1 MSRTSDLIWRYWAAT
16 AATLALGLAGVDA
29 GLTAAIGLNAIQ
41 VLHFVARTRGTT
53 AFMVQVRVVYL
64 GLLLLGLLPELQ
76 ILHWLQLAG
85 TTATVTV
92 GYCPLARLL
101 ALVPPNRTRRLDL
114 ALLRRALLTPPTA
127 GSILDVVNA
136 GTPSPASAR
145 AQTDH
150 VDARPERMT
159 SAAPASIST

>member
-1 MSRTSDLIWRYWAAT
+1 MSRTSDLVWRYWAAT

-29 GLTAAIGLNAIQ
+29 GLTAAIGLNAVQ

-53 AFMVQVRVVYL
+53 AFMVQVRVLYL
-64 GLLLLGLLPELQ
+64 GLLLLGLVPGLQ

-85 TTATVTV
+85 TTATIAV

-101 ALVPPNRTRRLDL
+101 ALLPPNRTRRLDR
-114 ALLRRALLTPPTA
+114 ALLRRALLTPPTS
-127 GSILDVVNA
+127 GSILDVVNDD
-136 GTPSPASAR
+136 TPRSAVPDI
-145 AQTDH
+145 QTDQ
-150 VDARPERMT
+150 VDARPDRMT